1 MRTCHRVAP
10 PSASSLCRVR
20 FVPLPSSQLVRHFRC
35 GFSAARRH
43 YSLLP
48 SPLLRSQLQAARRL
62 RLLLSPPLIEYRPV
76 SVSLRYL
83 ATATA
88 HVNSALDGSHHS
100 RQPLDTQP
108 ISSSSSSSSSS
119 APLLPS
125 DPPQPAVAAWLLSIS
140 ALVFVMVALG
150 GLTRLTKSGLSMV
163 EWKPATG
170 LPPLSDDEW
179 AAEFDKYKQFPE
191 YQLVNN
197 HMALDD
203 FKRIYY
209 MEFAHRQLGRLIGVA
224 FAVPFLYFLVNRQLS
239 RPLLGRLSLLLAAGG
254 MQGAIGWWMVR
265 SGLEQPHTGES
276 GAVHVSPY
284 RLATHLLSAFAI
296 YALLL
301 STALHL
307 RYPHSSELLAL
318 YSSSADVRRLKQL
331 SVAAGCMVALTIS
344 SGAFVAG
351 NEAGLVYNEFP
362 LMGGR
367 LIPQDLTSPYIR
379 GWRNLFE
386 HSTLVQFTHRVLAV
400 STLTAITGLWWL
412 SRRHRVALTRPMQRM
427 STAVV
432 LMAWTQV
439 ALGITTL
446 LLYVPTPL
454 ASLHQCG
461 SLVLLSLVIGLV
473 HVMGAK
479 RAKGLTAVGAVIRR
493 RLVGSIDASGS
504 MQPLQPSLVNERL
517 IRGAAAQQ

>member
-1 MRTCHRVAP
+1 
-10 PSASSLCRVR
+10 
-20 FVPLPSSQLVRHFRC
+20 
-35 GFSAARRH
+35 
-43 YSLLP
+43 
-48 SPLLRSQLQAARRL
+48 
-62 RLLLSPPLIEYRPV
+62 
-76 SVSLRYL
+76 
-83 ATATA
+83 
-88 HVNSALDGSHHS
+88 
-100 RQPLDTQP
+100 
-108 ISSSSSSSSSS
+108 
-119 APLLPS
+119 
-125 DPPQPAVAAWLLSIS
+125 
-140 ALVFVMVALG
+140 MVALG

-163 EWKPATG
+163 EWKPAHG
-170 LPPLSDDEW
+170 LPPLTAQEW
-179 AAEFDKYKQFPE
+179 EAEFDKYKQYPE
-191 YQLVNN
+191 YQRVNQD
-197 HMALDD
+197 MRLEE
-203 FKRIYY
+203 FQYIYY
-209 MEFAHRQLGRLIGVA
+209 MEFAHRQLGRFIGIT
-224 FAVPFLYFLVNRQLS
+224 FALPLLYFIARRQLS
-239 RPLLGRLSLLLAAGG
+239 RPLLTRLSLLLVAGG
-254 MQGAIGWWMVR
+254 TQGAIGWWMVR
-265 SGLEQPHTGES
+265 SGLEEPHTGES

-307 RYPHSSELLAL
+307 RYPHSSELMAL
-318 YSSSADVRRLKQL
+318 YNGSSEVRRLKLL

-367 LIPQDLTSPYIR
+367 LIPQDLTSPFIH

-400 STLTAITGLWWL
+400 STLTAVTGLYWL
-412 SRRHRVALTRPMQRM
+412 TRRHRGSLTRPMQQM
-427 STAVV
+427 ATAVV

-473 HVMGAK
+473 HVMGGK
-479 RAKGLTAVGAVIRR
+479 QAKGLSVVGAQLRKK
-493 RLVGSIDASGS
+493 LVGSSSASGS
-504 MQPLQPSLVNERL
+504 IQPLHPNAMNETL
-517 IRGAAAQQ
+517 LRGAAAQQ

>member
-1 MRTCHRVAP
+1 MHFHPRSP
-10 PSASSLCRVR
+10 ASSTSSPRSLCFLTFQHQPIR
-20 FVPLPSSQLVRHFRC
+20 QLRC
-35 GFSAARRH
+35 GVAATRIQSH
-43 YSLLP
+43 LHAPTSIAHL
-48 SPLLRSQLQAARRL
+48 ARAVHTL
-62 RLLLSPPLIEYRPV
+62 WLLSPPPISLAQSRPLLA
-76 SVSLRYL
+76 SLRPFTTSTTFSTHQY
-83 ATATA
+83 
-88 HVNSALDGSHHS
+88 HQQPSAP
-100 RQPLDTQP
+100 QPP
-108 ISSSSSSSSSS
+108 FSSSSSSS
-119 APLLPS
+119 PPS
-125 DPPQPAVAAWLLSIS
+125 DPPQPAVAMWLLSIS
-140 ALVFVMVALG
+140 ALVFMMVAVG

-163 EWKPATG
+163 EWKPAAG
-170 LPPLSDDEW
+170 LPPLTERDW
-179 AAEFDKYKQFPE
+179 QAEFELYKQYPE

-197 HMALDD
+197 QMELSD
-203 FKRIYY
+203 FKRIYL

-224 FAVPFLYFLVNRQLS
+224 FTLPFLYFLARRQLS
-239 RPLLGRLSLLLAAGG
+239 RPLLTRLSLLLVAGG
-254 MQGAIGWWMVR
+254 TQGAIGWWMVR

-296 YALLL
+296 YTLLL

-307 RYPHSSELLAL
+307 RYPHSSELIAL
-318 YSSSADVRRLKQL
+318 YNRSAEVKRVKQL
-331 SVAAGCMVALTIS
+331 SVAAGCVVALTIS

-351 NEAGLVYNEFP
+351 NEAGLIYNEFP

-367 LIPQDLTSPYIR
+367 LIPEDLTSPYIH

-400 STLTAITGLWWL
+400 STVTAITGLYWL
-412 SRRHRVALTRPMQRM
+412 TRRHRAVLTRPMQQM

-446 LLYVPTPL
+446 LLHVPVPL

-461 SLVLLSLVIGLV
+461 SLALLSLVIGLM
-473 HVMGAK
+473 HTMGGSG
-479 RAKGLTAVGAVIRR
+479 AKGLSAVGAEVRSKLAGTLR
-493 RLVGSIDASGS
+493 GSGRI
-504 MQPLQPSLVNERL
+504 QPLQPTIMDEKL